1 MLERD
6 GKDVSTR
13 CSEKWDRTRKATCSV
28 QQLLESFKNKLH
40 NIFGNFTYTFFKSN
54 FTSKKRNSMKNILIR
69 KVYALVCSIFKR
81 SKYLWFLFT
90 YVCVLC
96 LRKSVKSVLPST
108 VSSTENTIYS
118 IAKNTFHIS
127 KKNV

>member
-1 MLERD
+1 MNFSKAFYSLCTKPFFSLFILRGFSLWRLYLQQEIHMLERD
-6 GKDVSTR
+6 GKDVTTR

-69 KVYALVCSIFKR
+69 KVYALVCRIFKR
-81 SKYLWFLFT
+81 S
-90 YVCVLC
+90 
-96 LRKSVKSVLPST
+96 
-108 VSSTENTIYS
+108 
-118 IAKNTFHIS
+118 
-127 KKNV
+127 